1 MPRPNR
7 QKISEKH
14 GSVHIISHTAGGVP
28 WLEAEEKEHF
38 LKLLKR
44 FASGFFVDIHAFCIM
59 STHFHV
65 LATERRSLA
74 KNADA
79 GELLRRYRL
88 LYEKDQAPPPGSYK
102 WDGTLA
108 ADEDGGTERLRRRLG
123 SLSRFVQE
131 LKQSFSRWYNLG
143 HNRKGTLW
151 AARFKGIIVEHGG
164 TQLSCSAYMDLN
176 PVRAG
181 IVQAPEDY
189 RWSSLGMRARNPAE
203 AKKML
208 TPVFEL
214 NLEEGVEGVENTTF
228 AGSENFKKFSWYRE
242 FVYTCGGVEREGK
255 GAIPPEL
262 VAEVK
267 RCHGRFGIKDR
278 FRYRVRN
285 MSEGVAIGSSAFIAD
300 IQEKLKRKFIRPRR
314 FLEGDLF
321 CTTRVLRQ

>member
-1 MPRPNR
+1 MSRPNR
-7 QKISEKH
+7 QWISEEY

-44 FASGFFVDIHAFCIM
+44 FAAGFFVDIHSFCIM
-59 STHFHV
+59 SNHFHI

-74 KNADA
+74 KSADA

-88 LYEKDQAPPPGSYK
+88 LYEKYQDPPPGSYK
-102 WDGTLA
+102 WDGTLT
-108 ADEDGGTERLRRRLG
+108 ADEDGGIERLRRRLG

-131 LKQSFSRWYNLG
+131 LKQSFSRWYNIE
-143 HNRKGTLW
+143 HDRKGTLW
-151 AARFKGIIVEHGG
+151 EARFKGIIVEHGG

-189 RWSSLGMRARNPAE
+189 RWSSMGMRARNPAE
-203 AKKML
+203 GKKL
-208 TPVFEL
+208 LATEFEL
-214 NLEEGVEGVENTTF
+214 NLEEGAKNTTF
-228 AGSENFKKFSWYRE
+228 GGSENFKEFPWYRE

-267 RCHGRFGIKDR
+267 RCHGEFGIKDR

-285 MSEGVAIGSSAFIAD
+285 MSEGIAIGSPAFIAD
-300 IQEKLKRKFIRPRR
+300 IQGKLKRKFIRPRR
-314 FLEGDLF
+314 FLEGNRF
-321 CTTRVLRQ
+321 CTTRVLRL